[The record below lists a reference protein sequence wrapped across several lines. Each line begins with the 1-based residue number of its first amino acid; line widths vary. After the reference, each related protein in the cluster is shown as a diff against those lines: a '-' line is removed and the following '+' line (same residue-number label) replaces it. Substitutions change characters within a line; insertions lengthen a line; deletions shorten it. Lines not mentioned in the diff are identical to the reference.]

1 VAGSNLGPISF
12 ITFNYDLCF
21 DYMLYFHRER
31 LDYCFDDKSAG
42 GVPVMKL
49 HGSVNWW
56 RGAGCKTVMPW
67 TLQDFFQK
75 ISWGNALMFGKIE
88 SVVLDVGAKI
98 EAKVHCEGHSC
109 EAVIVP
115 PTWNKAEYQQIANV
129 WRHAALPKYSE
140 RWWDR

>member
-1 VAGSNLGPISF
+1 
-12 ITFNYDLCF
+12 
-21 DYMLYFHRER
+21 
-31 LDYCFDDKSAG
+31 
-42 GVPVMKL
+42 
-49 HGSVNWW
+49 
-56 RGAGCKTVMPW
+56 MPW